1 MAPSSGLQHL
11 PVTWAGLNPSEHGR
25 RLAQALY
32 GPVATTPTNADT
44 LVDWF
49 YQRDQCLMSNA
60 HDWPACWGGNY
71 RVDVG
76 DYVTEDDWYDVLGES
91 FRDHYL
97 WMLVANYGFGSSC
110 EVIGLDE
117 IVAHIDDIGWLSE
130 ECLDPDNIESLCFYT
145 EATPEDLSLEELAE
159 LDAERPDLL
168 GDVVDM
174 EDVLRARES
183 LRSWDA
189 PFVEPESPCP
199 PHDRECDAEW
209 PER

>member
-1 MAPSSGLQHL
+1 M
-11 PVTWAGLNPSEHGR
+11 
-25 RLAQALY
+25 
-32 GPVATTPTNADT
+32 
-44 LVDWF
+44 
-49 YQRDQCLMSNA
+49 
-60 HDWPACWGGNY
+60 
-71 RVDVG
+71 DVG